1 MNELGKLPKH
11 KQIRRVLT
19 EAEVSRLLS
28 AVETP
33 RDEALVLI
41 ILDCGLRLGEVA
53 GMQRRDVMEDWVVV
67 RGKVGDRRVP
77 ISSTLRSKLLEL
89 GNGEDIWMGK
99 KGPLTRYGV
108 QMVYLRLFKRAGISG
123 PKRGPHTLRHTF
135 ATYYLRNGGGTSQ
148 LQDIM
153 GHDSIETTMLYVH
166 LAGVDVLKNHALYS
180 PLHTLGLMPTP
191 QHLTK

>member
-1 MNELGKLPKH
+1 MDTSILASQYINECECLGLSPSTISQYKWALQRLQAEHTDLPCDGFQLIPVVGDQCLKPESRRDLIKCLKTFFYWCERRYGWANPVNELGKLPKH

-77 ISSTLRSKLLEL
+77 ISSTLR
-89 GNGEDIWMGK
+89 
-99 KGPLTRYGV
+99 TC
-108 QMVYLRLFKRAGISG
+108 LRS
-123 PKRGPHTLRHTF
+123 
-135 ATYYLRNGGGTSQ
+135 
-148 LQDIM
+148 
-153 GHDSIETTMLYVH
+153 
-166 LAGVDVLKNHALYS
+166 LKI
-180 PLHTLGLMPTP
+180 
-191 QHLTK
+191 